1 MGEIKCGLIAASRG
15 VTVCDTCG
23 VQSINIA
30 VTLTFVLQ
38 VNEVFDSAL
47 GWTAYLVSNFDVIV
61 VTVDGRGTGYRGERW
76 VKGVLFWLRGGVG
89 WGGVGKRAAGN
100 TPQLNIFSTNNM
112 YSIIY
117 ILRSS

>member
-61 VTVDGRGTGYRGERW
+61 VTVDGRGTGYKGERW
-76 VKGVLFWLRGGVG
+76 VKVG
-89 WGGVGKRAAGN
+89 LH
-100 TPQLNIFSTNNM
+100 LNFAEKLVFRFSLKSATLTM
-112 YSIIY
+112 
-117 ILRSS
+117 